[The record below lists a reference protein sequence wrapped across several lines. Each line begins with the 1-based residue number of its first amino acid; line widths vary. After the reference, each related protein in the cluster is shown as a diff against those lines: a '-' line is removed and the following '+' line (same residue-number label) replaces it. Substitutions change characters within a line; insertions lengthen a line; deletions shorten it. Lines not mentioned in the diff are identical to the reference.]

1 MFPAPA
7 DVRDRLLSEPE
18 LFEVFEENWPA
29 VEIFLRLA
37 TQWRLGAM
45 GGVFG
50 LDYAAVEAV
59 LRMLRTDNPRE
70 IFDSI
75 QVMEYAALPVLNEKK
90 D

>member
-29 VEIFLRLA
+29 VEVFLRLA

-50 LDYAAVEAV
+50 LDYTAVEAV

>member
-18 LFEVFEENWPA
+18 VFEVFEENWPA

-50 LDYAAVEAV
+50 LDYTAVEAV